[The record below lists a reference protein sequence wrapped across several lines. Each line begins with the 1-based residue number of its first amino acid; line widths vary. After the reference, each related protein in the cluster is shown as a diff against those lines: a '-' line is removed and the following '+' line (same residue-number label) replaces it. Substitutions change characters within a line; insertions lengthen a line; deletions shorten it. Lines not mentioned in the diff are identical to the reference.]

1 MSNIPFKLKPFRYLP
16 IFWKVSIFIIFSLLL
31 ILGFYQNQWKTAGEM
46 WFFDWREN
54 NDVYVLGRL
63 VWSRQAGVFAD
74 SGLLGLG
81 DGQWQSSPG
90 FVLHQTET
98 YISNGAF
105 KSYFTY
111 HSQSGGQGV
120 ILSIIDKLT
129 NYQPSINLNMF
140 HGITSVLSAI
150 SIILIANWFW
160 TEFNYLSA
168 IFILLF
174 SILSEWLTLY
184 GGSLFFQLWTFYLPF
199 IAVAY
204 YFLKKNEA
212 RKLSSMHLISISAF
226 TILIKIFFNGFD
238 FITVVLGMQYV
249 PVFYYV
255 LYRRWGGK
263 ALFFMFTKILIG
275 QSIAILLGLTILFAQ
290 ISSALESNK
299 NALQHILNTFAERT
313 IGETSNLSMTNNTS
327 LSAPSIVWKYISEG
341 RAINDKWAIP
351 GLSRFIESF
360 EIRYFHIFE
369 LFIFVSLAIF
379 LMTRIEKLK
388 QPNKKTLSLLWT
400 SWFSL
405 IPPLSWLIIFK
416 EHSYNHFHLNY
427 IIWQMPFTFFVFAL
441 CGMGFESVFKS
452 FFWIKRA

>member
-1 MSNIPFKLKPFRYLP
+1 MF
-16 IFWKVSIFIIFSLLL
+16 IFIGFAILL
-31 ILGFYQNQWKTAGEM
+31 IMGVYKNQWKTGGEM
-46 WFFDWREN
+46 WFFEWREN
-54 NDVYVLGRL
+54 SDVYVVGRM
-63 VWSRQAGVFAD
+63 VWSREVGVFTD
-74 SGLLGLG
+74 GGLLGLG

-90 FVLHQTET
+90 IVQHQSET
-98 YISNGAF
+98 YISNGIF

-111 HSQSGGQGV
+111 NSQSGGQGV
-120 ILSIIDKLT
+120 IFSIIDQLT
-129 NYQPSINLNMF
+129 NFQTEINLIMF
-140 HGITSVLSAI
+140 NGITSVLSVF

-168 IFILLF
+168 IFVLLF

-255 LYRRWGGK
+255 LYRRWGGN

-290 ISSALESNK
+290 ISSALESTK
-299 NALQHILNTFAERT
+299 NALQHMLNTLAEGT
-313 IGETSNLSMTNNTS
+313 IG
-327 LSAPSIVWKYISEG
+327 
-341 RAINDKWAIP
+341 
-351 GLSRFIESF
+351 
-360 EIRYFHIFE
+360 
-369 LFIFVSLAIF
+369 
-379 LMTRIEKLK
+379 
-388 QPNKKTLSLLWT
+388 
-400 SWFSL
+400 
-405 IPPLSWLIIFK
+405 
-416 EHSYNHFHLNY
+416 
-427 IIWQMPFTFFVFAL
+427 
-441 CGMGFESVFKS
+441 
-452 FFWIKRA
+452 